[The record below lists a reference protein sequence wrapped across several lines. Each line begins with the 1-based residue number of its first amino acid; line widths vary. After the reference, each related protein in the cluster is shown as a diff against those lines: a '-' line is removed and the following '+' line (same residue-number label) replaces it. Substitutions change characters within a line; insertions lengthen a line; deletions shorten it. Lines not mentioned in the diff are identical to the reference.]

1 MQGGVSVN
9 KLSIITMKE
18 KIFTSFN
25 KIIADIPDGSVI
37 MISGFAGPGTPRN
50 LINAL
55 AKTKT
60 TNLTIICNT
69 PGRWGDTRMDVG
81 TLISNGQVS
90 KVMTAF
96 TSSPHPSITSP
107 FNELYKQGKIDAE
120 LIPQGS
126 LAERIRAAGAGIPA
140 FYTPTGIGT
149 EIAEGKETRFFGSQE
164 YVMETALY
172 ADYALI
178 RSRYSDN
185 LGNTQF
191 HRTQRNFGP
200 IMAKAAKTTI
210 MEVDEPLLNAGE
222 IDPDFVHLPGIF
234 VDRLIHV
241 GKNGI
246 AERPPVNE

>member
-1 MQGGVSVN
+1 
-9 KLSIITMKE
+9 MKE
-18 KIFTSFN
+18 KIFTNFD
-25 KIIADIPDGSVI
+25 KIIADIPNGSVI

-55 AKTKT
+55 AKTPIKD
-60 TNLTIICNT
+60 LTIVCNT
-69 PGRWGDTRMDVG
+69 PGRWGDSRMDAG
-81 TLISNGQVS
+81 ALILNGQVS
-90 KVMTAF
+90 KVLTAF

-107 FNELYKQGKIDAE
+107 FNDLYQKGKIEAE
-120 LIPQGS
+120 LIAQGT

-140 FYTPTGIGT
+140 FYTPTGVGT
-149 EIAEGKETRFFGSQE
+149 EIAVGKETRFFGSQE

-178 RSRYSDN
+178 RSRYSDVM
-185 LGNTQF
+185 GNTQF

-210 MEVDEPLLNAGE
+210 IEVDEPILNAGE

-234 VDRLIHV
+234 VDRVIHV
-241 GKNGI
+241 GKDGI
-246 AERPPVNE
+246 AERPPGNE